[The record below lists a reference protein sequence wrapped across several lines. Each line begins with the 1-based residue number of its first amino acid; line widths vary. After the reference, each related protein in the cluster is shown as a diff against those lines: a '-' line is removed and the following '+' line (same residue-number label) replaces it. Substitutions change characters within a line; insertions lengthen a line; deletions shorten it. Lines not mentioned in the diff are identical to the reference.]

1 MQNQADYCVY
11 TWETANEKVII
22 VIWVDDLLIVA
33 SDENVLRRVKDMLT
47 ERFQM
52 KDLGKL
58 RHFLGVDFNQS
69 DNCVENVTSK
79 ICDKNIAKV

>member
-1 MQNQADYCVY
+1 M
-11 TWETANEKVII
+11 
-22 VIWVDDLLIVA
+22 A

-69 DNCVENVTSK
+69 DNCVRMSQAKYVTK
-79 ICDKNIAKV
+79 YCKGLTCRIANLDRLLVNKT